1 MTRTEE
7 QAWHKKGRAYSDTFL
22 DKVRVRQVL
31 KKRKKAE
38 ESGTAVKLTKRQQ
51 FLDSYVDRLSQLEST
66 CARLKRFPIFL
77 SSNHAALERRGI
89 SRVSQFVYHVE
100 NYLAVI
106 YIFDQRVRRLSGF
119 IEKLAKKH
127 SCTQVDVQNLMTAR
141 KDLVASVE
149 PLVVIRG
156 SHTHEKYFQDDQI
169 DEMLK
174 YDKASDFATILADKK
189 IFKNLAKTSLTLQRR
204 RWKKDINSDI
214 HKCEIQ
220 MGVLYE
226 ALDKLVWQIYKKI
239 K

>member
-77 SSNHAALERRGI
+77 SSNHTAL
-89 SRVSQFVYHVE
+89 
-100 NYLAVI
+100 
-106 YIFDQRVRRLSGF
+106 VR
-119 IEKLAKKH
+119 
-127 SCTQVDVQNLMTAR
+127 
-141 KDLVASVE
+141 
-149 PLVVIRG
+149 RG

-174 YDKASDFATILADKK
+174 YDKASDFATTPADKK
-189 IFKNLAKTSLTLQRR
+189 IFKNLAKTSLALQRR